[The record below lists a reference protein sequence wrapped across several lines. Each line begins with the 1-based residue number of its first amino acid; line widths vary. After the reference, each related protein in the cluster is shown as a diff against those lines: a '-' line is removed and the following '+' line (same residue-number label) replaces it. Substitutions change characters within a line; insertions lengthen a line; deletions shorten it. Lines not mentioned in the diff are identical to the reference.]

1 MVNELEIK
9 RLEIEIK
16 RLEIESKK
24 KIARKSRLE
33 CSYKAFKFI
42 NDNIDKISCNHMLS
56 ILTIIDNYLVGL
68 EFTKKDID
76 YSILEKKTST
86 EYNKLIT
93 NKHFI
98 KLKNEY
104 KNKYQKEK
112 EEMLNSL
119 ENKFIC
125 LINSKK
131 VNFNNSQDSKIFWR
145 AFDEFY
151 YELIA
156 LLNVMDLGINHMYF
170 IKNVLLFMKHY
181 GLDKDIL
188 INSSNVKEM
197 LIEYDKKVKR
207 K

>member
-86 EYNKLIT
+86 EYNKLIINT
-93 NKHFI
+93 HFI
-98 KLKNEY
+98 EIKDEY
-104 KNKYQKEK
+104 IENYKKEK
-112 EEMLNSL
+112 EEILRKL
-119 ENKFIC
+119 EDEFIK
-125 LINSKK
+125 LANSKK
-131 VNFNNSQDSKIFWR
+131 SRLNTYKGSKNFFG
-145 AFDEFY
+145 EFEEIH
-151 YELIA
+151 YELLS
-156 LLNVMDLGINHMYF
+156 LLNVMKLDINNMHF
-170 IKNVLLFMKHY
+170 IKNILLFMKNY
-181 GLDKDIL
+181 DIDETDL
-188 INSSNVKEM
+188 INKSNVKEM

>member
-1 MVNELEIK
+1 MFNELDKKIK
-9 RLEIEIK
+9 IFEIEI
-16 RLEIESKK
+16 RSKC
-24 KIARKSRLE
+24 ARKSMLE
-33 CSYKAFKFI
+33 CSIKAFKFI
-42 NDNIDKISCNHMLS
+42 NNNIQKITCEN
-56 ILTIIDNYLVGL
+56 ILDILGIIDSYLLGL
-68 EFTKKDID
+68 EFPKKNMD
-76 YSILEKKTST
+76 YSKLEKIASD

-98 KLKNEY
+98 ELKNEY
-104 KNKYQKEK
+104 KKKYQKEK

-131 VNFNNSQDSKIFWR
+131 ANFNNSQDSKIFWR
-145 AFDEFY
+145 AFNEFY

-197 LIEYDKKVKR
+197 LIKYDSKFGR